1 MRPGLLETRF
11 YAAYGIPAFAYG
23 PGLLTVSHGPNEFVP
38 IPNIAQCVAIYA
50 LTAVGRLP
58 TKVSAVRPFSEPHG
72 SPKVKSSA
80 KLPQENK
87 SQMKVFIVE
96 DAPQTRQELV
106 ELFAAEKS
114 FEVVGQAGS
123 VHEALTGI
131 EATGPEAVTLDI
143 SLPDGSGIEV
153 LKHIRKR
160 GWDLCVVVLTGNPY
174 EGLRAKCQQLGAV
187 AVLDKFNGLAQ
198 TVRAL
203 LDARPGP
210 ETT

>member
-1 MRPGLLETRF
+1 
-11 YAAYGIPAFAYG
+11 
-23 PGLLTVSHGPNEFVP
+23 
-38 IPNIAQCVAIYA
+38 
-50 LTAVGRLP
+50 
-58 TKVSAVRPFSEPHG
+58 
-72 SPKVKSSA
+72 
-80 KLPQENK
+80 
-87 SQMKVFIVE
+87 MKVFIVE

-131 EATGPEAVTLDI
+131 EATGPEGVTLDI

-174 EGLRAKCQQLGAV
+174 EGLRAKCKQLGAV

-198 TVRAL
+198 TARAL